1 MKAGAAKAWFIV
13 GTITLILAGGLH
25 ALLALRDTVDPTAF
39 APIDGSVKTAMEGTG
54 VRLVG
59 EATPSMWSAWLGF
72 NIGFGLGVFAF
83 GLLCLL
89 VATHDFKLVERIGAI
104 RPLTIAV
111 SATYFAISIGF
122 FFSGPAIITGIA
134 TVCFTIAAVLSVA
147 GRRGEAARSADHH
160 PGRRP

>member
-1 MKAGAAKAWFIV
+1 MWTTTAPPSISPSLRDRDVRPEAPRSADHDHGSIVKAGAAKAWFIV
-13 GTITLILAGGLH
+13 GTITLILAGGL
-25 ALLALRDTVDPTAF
+25 
-39 APIDGSVKTAMEGTG
+39 
-54 VRLVG
+54 
-59 EATPSMWSAWLGF
+59 SAWLGF